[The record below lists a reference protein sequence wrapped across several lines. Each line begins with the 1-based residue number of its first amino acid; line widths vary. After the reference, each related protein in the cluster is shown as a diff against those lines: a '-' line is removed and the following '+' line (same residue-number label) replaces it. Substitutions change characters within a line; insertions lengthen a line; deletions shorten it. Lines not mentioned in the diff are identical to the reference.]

1 MLDPAFNT
9 TFSADNAARF
19 GTNILHF
26 CNRHLEKWTQLT
38 MSSRRVKDDTIKV
51 EIENDSIDSPMSDAS
66 AAMSI
71 ESTDS
76 EEPIWTTTP

>member
-1 MLDPAFNT
+1 
-9 TFSADNAARF
+9 
-19 GTNILHF
+19 
-26 CNRHLEKWTQLT
+26 